1 MARTST
7 EQPRAMV
14 ACLALAAM
22 TTLGVAVAASA
33 HAPDAGSAPATSAAP
48 SVVPELAAVTK
59 RYREAL
65 ERKELAALR
74 SLHDEQAVIFESGH
88 MEGSFADYEKG
99 HLGPE
104 LEAFKTFRFTRW
116 DETSRVL
123 GDTGLV
129 FADIG
134 YAIELKD
141 GRKIDSQGVATL
153 VLERKKDGGWRVI
166 HSHWSTQRKK

>member
-7 EQPRAMV
+7 ERPRGLV
-14 ACLALAAM
+14 ACLALAAT
-22 TTLGVAVAASA
+22 TTLAVAVAASA
-33 HAPDAGSAPATSAAP
+33 HAPDAASPARPTAA
-48 SVVPELAAVTK
+48 SGVPELAAVTK
-59 RYREAL
+59 QYREAL
-65 ERKELAALR
+65 EKKELAAFR
-74 SLHDEQAVIFESGH
+74 ALHDEHAVIFESGH
-88 MEGSFADYEKG
+88 AEGSFADYEKG

-129 FADIG
+129 FAEIG

-141 GRKIDSQGVATL
+141 GRKIDSRGVATL
-153 VLERKKDGGWRVI
+153 VLQRKKDGGWRVI